1 MTMIKTRH
9 YSTTILLSPSY
20 SIGFGASLVIVI
32 QIITGYILSSN
43 YIASTSDSF
52 DQIHNTVMR
61 ELDSGWLL
69 RYNHM
74 SGCNVLFVL
83 VYGHMIRGMC
93 YNSISKTY
101 VWLLGVI
108 IYIFLCGISF
118 TGYSLVYG
126 QMSLWAI
133 VVITSLVTAIPL
145 IGNKILV
152 ILWGGSVISTNT
164 IQRLFAIH
172 YLLPICLILLI
183 IMHLVTLHM
192 LNSSGY
198 INFILIRLD
207 RVNLYPLLLIRDLV
221 LTSILLNL
229 YLLSPIYAHSDNYI
243 PANQLVTPTHIMPE
257 FYLLPFYA
265 LIRSIPHKLI
275 GITMM
280 ILVISCISNL
290 SLQLRVNHYILEN
303 NHLSITLVIDI
314 VFASILCLLI

>member
-1 MTMIKTRH
+1 
-9 YSTTILLSPSY
+9 
-20 SIGFGASLVIVI
+20 
-32 QIITGYILSSN
+32 
-43 YIASTSDSF
+43 
-52 DQIHNTVMR
+52 MR
-61 ELDSGWLL
+61 VLDSGWLL

-93 YNSISKTY
+93 YNSMSKTY

-183 IMHLVTLHM
+183 IMHLV
-192 LNSSGY
+192 
-198 INFILIRLD
+198 FR
-207 RVNLYPLLLIRDLV
+207 
-221 LTSILLNL
+221 
-229 YLLSPIYAHSDNYI
+229 
-243 PANQLVTPTHIMPE
+243 
-257 FYLLPFYA
+257 
-265 LIRSIPHKLI
+265 
-275 GITMM
+275 
-280 ILVISCISNL
+280 
-290 SLQLRVNHYILEN
+290 
-303 NHLSITLVIDI
+303 
-314 VFASILCLLI
+314 